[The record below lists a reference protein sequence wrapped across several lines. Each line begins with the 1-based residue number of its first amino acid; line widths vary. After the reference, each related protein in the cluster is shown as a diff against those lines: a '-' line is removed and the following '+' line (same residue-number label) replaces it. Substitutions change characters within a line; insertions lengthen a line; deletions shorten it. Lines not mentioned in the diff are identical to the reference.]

1 MAAIMMLLLVRIL
14 MFAAGFL
21 LWAITSIFPMLD
33 RIREGWDGLGYWQIG
48 VPIVL
53 VMQLGAA
60 LVSSERP
67 SLSPLWVLAGHALA
81 MMLIHP
87 AGADLGLVPL
97 AVVFIGLPA
106 YAVLFMTALI
116 GRKLAG
122 FLKSA

>member
-1 MAAIMMLLLVRIL
+1 MMLLLVRIL

-67 SLSPLWVLAGHALA
+67 SWAPLWVLLGHAFA
-81 MMLIHP
+81 MLLIHP
-87 AGADLGLVPL
+87 PGADFRLLPFTI
-97 AVVFIGLPA
+97 VFIGLPA
-106 YAVLFMTALI
+106 YGVLFMTALI